1 VGGPGRTASRRVA
14 VPERLF
20 YPSRHPALM
29 ALPPMDPTRTR
40 LEELERQ
47 VLELRRRLAALEERL
62 AQSREEHPLDR
73 NTVKEKVVY
82 DWQS

>member
-1 VGGPGRTASRRVA
+1 
-14 VPERLF
+14 
-20 YPSRHPALM
+20 M
-29 ALPPMDPTRTR
+29 AMSPTDPTRAR

-47 VLELRRRLAALEERL
+47 VLELRRRLAVLEARL